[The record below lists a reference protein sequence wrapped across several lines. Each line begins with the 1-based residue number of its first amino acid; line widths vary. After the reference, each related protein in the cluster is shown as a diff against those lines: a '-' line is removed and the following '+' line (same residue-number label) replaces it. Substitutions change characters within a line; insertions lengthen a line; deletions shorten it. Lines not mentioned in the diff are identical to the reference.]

1 MRTTVSIDDEVFK
14 AVHQIAF
21 ESRRSLDE
29 VFNELLIA
37 GLGLVTLQHG
47 HRQLGQLRGTITIAE
62 DFDDEVFEV
71 PGLIGDL
78 N

>member
-1 MRTTVSIDDEVFK
+1 MRTTVSIDDEVHK
-14 AVHQIAF
+14 AVLQIAF

-29 VFNELLIA
+29 VINELLME

-47 HRQLGQLRGTITIAE
+47 HRQLGQLRGTITIAD